1 MIRITVQTTTPAGE
15 TIERTREFT
24 DYDAADRYRA
34 ACIRNGR
41 PILKEEK
48 EIS

>member
-1 MIRITVQTTTPAGE
+1 MIRITVQTITPTGE
-15 TIERTREFT
+15 TVERTRTFT

-34 ACIRNGR
+34 ACIRSGH
-41 PILKEEK
+41 PILKEE